1 MRTGWPASGVTLECW
16 LRSTIRPSLE
26 GTTTSHTAS
35 SAGWSMDGAAS
46 SERLKRDG
54 KMATIRPQPINDVAR
69 SRHWNS
75 KELSPASAL
84 PPPRERQQSKSTT
97 KEMTPPGDG

>member
-1 MRTGWPASGVTLECW
+1 MRTGWPASGVRLECW
-16 LRSTIRPSLE
+16 LRSTIQPSLE

-35 SAGWSMDGAAS
+35 AGGSMDGAAS

-54 KMATIRPQPINDVAR
+54 EMATIRPQPMNDVAR
-69 SRHWNS
+69 YRHWNS

-84 PPPRERQQSKSTT
+84 RPPRERQQSKSTT